1 MGKSLPVDLCSG
13 SGGTAGSDINFFS
26 NFSERPILPSLPVLL
41 ENSLQVE
48 TGEVPDS
55 TGPDYHDYGDEGVL
69 CHCLGS
75 NRFLVTGSPMYLCQL
90 TGHVG

>member
-1 MGKSLPVDLCSG
+1 MAVVAPLGQTENFPQKFP
-13 SGGTAGSDINFFS
+13 SDPF
-26 NFSERPILPSLPVLL
+26 LPSLPVLL

-48 TGEVPDS
+48 TGEVPES

-69 CHCLGS
+69 CHCLDS